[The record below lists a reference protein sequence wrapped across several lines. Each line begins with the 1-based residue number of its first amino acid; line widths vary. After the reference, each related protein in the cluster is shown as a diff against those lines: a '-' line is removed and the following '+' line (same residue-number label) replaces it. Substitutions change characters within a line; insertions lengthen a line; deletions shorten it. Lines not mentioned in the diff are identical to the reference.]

1 MNRVEKERA
10 KKRAELCR
18 ELGEERVQKMELAEA
33 LAKELHQEMFP
44 EEYDYMMDSISDA
57 NDRRRG
63 INPMS
68 AEYTAKVNA
77 RRSELGVSPLG
88 QDGMPV
94 DKSSWEVAKTEA
106 LRRLG

>member
-10 KKRAELCR
+10 KKRAALCR
-18 ELGEERVQKMELAEA
+18 ELGEEQVQKMELAEA
-33 LAKELHQEMFP
+33 LAKKLHQEMFP

-68 AEYTAKVNA
+68 AEYTAEVNA
-77 RRSELGVSPLG
+77 RRAELGVSPLG

-94 DKSSWEVAKTEA
+94 DSSSWEVANKEA
-106 LRRLG
+106 LKRLG

>member
-18 ELGEERVQKMELAEA
+18 ELGEEQVQKMELADA
-33 LAKELHQEMFP
+33 LAKKLHQEMFP

-68 AEYTAKVNA
+68 AEYTAEVNA
-77 RRSELGVSPLG
+77 RRSGLGVSPLG
-88 QDGMPV
+88 KDGMPV
-94 DKSSWEVAKTEA
+94 DESSWEVANKEA
-106 LRRLG
+106 LKRLG